1 MKLVADTSMLVI
13 GLTLVVGGV
22 LGIELYTPAERY
34 SPDPRPASTATVYI
48 GGSKGEAYWMRWGDF
63 SGALEGR
70 KEGVVGDKPTAYEID
85 LSQAPT
91 DGSDTLEVRAGKLE
105 TDDGIL
111 TLAVEIGDELVAWN
125 YTSKADP
132 ALAEE
137 YVSHTLGP

>member
-1 MKLVADTSMLVI
+1 
-13 GLTLVVGGV
+13 
-22 LGIELYTPAERY
+22 
-34 SPDPRPASTATVYI
+34 
-48 GGSKGEAYWMRWGDF
+48 MRWGDF

-70 KEGVVGDKPTAYEID
+70 KEGVVGDKPTVYEID

-111 TLAVEIGDELVAWN
+111 TLAVEIGDELVAWS
-125 YTSKADP
+125 YISEADP